1 MCLGVD
7 GISTF
12 SGARFEITILMRT
25 QQTPYFIGIHNMAH
39 WTNLVVKSLFSMLM
53 VSKLEDLLKSLY
65 GHFFSSPKWPLE
77 FTKLAKTMK
86 ITRLKVLHNVE
97 KGGSWYWRLWKW
109 LEKRKTLIAKM
120 VAYCGTK
127 EVTKANLMNL
137 CDGIILGLHVF
148 YMLESVNAL
157 MKFVQTNDVFICDY
171 IVAIKIYQANPYKM
185 YSDPT
190 TSF

>member
-1 MCLGVD
+1 
-7 GISTF
+7 
-12 SGARFEITILMRT
+12 
-25 QQTPYFIGIHNMAH
+25 
-39 WTNLVVKSLFSMLM
+39 
-53 VSKLEDLLKSLY
+53 
-65 GHFFSSPKWPLE
+65 
-77 FTKLAKTMK
+77 
-86 ITRLKVLHNVE
+86 
-97 KGGSWYWRLWKW
+97 
-109 LEKRKTLIAKM
+109 M